1 MTDEQFDRLSP
12 RLKAAYLL
20 GVASRLFGR
29 AQVQQLYDNL
39 KPLVDDMFAHGQ
51 AGAKRI
57 PGEAGDPADD
67 YWGGVWKVYRAD

>member
-1 MTDEQFDRLSP
+1 MTDEQFDRLP
-12 RLKAAYLL
+12 GKLKAAYLL

-29 AQVQQLYDNL
+29 EQVQQLYDNL

-57 PGEAGDPADD
+57 PGEEEDPAAD
-67 YWGGVWKVYRAD
+67 YWGGVWQVYRAD